1 MLGIFKTSLSKIF
14 SIWDYELRPKV
25 LHEISDDPM
34 FVLSRIFDPEKV
46 NLIIDAGASIGDT
59 SQKLSN
65 LFPNADVHAF
75 EPFPEFVDAL
85 QQKAIVNPK
94 IKVQPFA
101 LGEKNGTCSFHVNES
116 KGTNSL
122 LKPRE
127 KSREVYGS
135 LMESE
140 GVIEVHLKRLDDWV
154 ASTNIQKVDILKLDL
169 QGGELSA
176 LQGATELLQKG
187 NISSILCEVMF
198 EKAYQEQ
205 PSWIELVSLIEKSG
219 FRLFNAYHKHHHIG
233 QILQADVLFIQP
245 SIIEASEKKRRNSF
259 HKFSKI
265 IIS

>member
-65 LFPNADVHAF
+65 LFPKAEVHAF

-101 LGEKNGTCSFHVNES
+101 LGEKNGTASFNVNES

-140 GVIEVHLKRLDDWV
+140 GVIEVHLKIGSHLQTFKRLT
-154 ASTNIQKVDILKLDL
+154 S
-169 QGGELSA
+169 
-176 LQGATELLQKG
+176 
-187 NISSILCEVMF
+187 
-198 EKAYQEQ
+198 
-205 PSWIELVSLIEKSG
+205 
-219 FRLFNAYHKHHHIG
+219 
-233 QILQADVLFIQP
+233 
-245 SIIEASEKKRRNSF
+245 
-259 HKFSKI
+259 
-265 IIS
+265 